1 MDEEGRSRSISK
13 RKPIWVVTDLA
24 VERNK
29 HEPKSASYNGKCGQQ
44 G

>member
-1 MDEEGRSRSISK
+1 M
-13 RKPIWVVTDLA
+13 RKEDQDQSQRENLIWVVTDLA

-29 HEPKSASYNGKCGQQ
+29 HEPKSASYKGKCGQQ